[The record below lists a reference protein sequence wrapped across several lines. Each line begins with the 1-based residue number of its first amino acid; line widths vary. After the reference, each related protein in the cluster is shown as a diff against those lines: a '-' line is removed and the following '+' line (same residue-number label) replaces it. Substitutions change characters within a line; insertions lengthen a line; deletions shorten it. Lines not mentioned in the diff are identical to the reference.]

1 MLHVS
6 NESMFL
12 LRNLS
17 FEDPSQSLSWSNELE
32 MIPVDL
38 QVVGT
43 PSLTRFWLAL
53 ILFSG
58 ADDSILLIHSLC
70 EVHIGRCMISCGV
83 ITNYTSV
90 T

>member
-6 NESMFL
+6 NESIFL
-12 LRNLS
+12 LRNLG
-17 FEDPSQSLSWSNELE
+17 FEDSSQSLSWSNELE
-32 MIPVDL
+32 MIPVGL

-43 PSLTRFWLAL
+43 PLLTRFWLAL

-58 ADDSILLIHSLC
+58 ADDSILLIHSQW

-83 ITNYTSV
+83 ITSEITPV
-90 T
+90 